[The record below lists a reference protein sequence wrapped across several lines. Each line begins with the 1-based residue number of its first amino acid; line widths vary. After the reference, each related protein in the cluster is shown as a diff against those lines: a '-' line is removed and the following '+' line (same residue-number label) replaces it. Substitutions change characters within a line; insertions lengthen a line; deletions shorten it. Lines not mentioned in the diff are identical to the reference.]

1 MLHSSKSSMK
11 ELEVDRYLA
20 AMVGEKKLELAA
32 LVVTDQEADTTW
44 KSENQHIKPI
54 CKVKRDR

>member
-1 MLHSSKSSMK
+1 MK

-20 AMVGEKKLELAA
+20 AMVGEEKLELAA
-32 LVVTDQEADTTW
+32 LVVTDQEVDSTW
-44 KSENQHIKPI
+44 KSNNQHIKPI